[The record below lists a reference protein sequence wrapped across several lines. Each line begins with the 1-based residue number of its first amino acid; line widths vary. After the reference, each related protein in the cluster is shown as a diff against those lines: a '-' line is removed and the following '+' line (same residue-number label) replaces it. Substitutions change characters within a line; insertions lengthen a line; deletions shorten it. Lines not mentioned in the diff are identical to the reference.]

1 MKVFRTALE
10 AVTRRLSGQLRSRN
24 EDYDYD
30 KLAHN
35 ELRSAFTVDTTTT
48 PNMTKDE
55 VNALGF
61 HKLRSACARHGL
73 PATGKACELR
83 KRLLDLIPS
92 AVVAASEPIADTIA
106 TASMTLDDVNALGF
120 HKLRS
125 ACARHG
131 LPATGKACVLRKRL
145 LDLIPLAVVA
155 ASEPIVDTIATASM
169 TITLQSTVEVVDD
182 DTVVKGENG
191 SSIVLHI
198 AEATCNELE
207 KAERKE
213 EEDMQQEDIVV
224 SDGINFTILLGSIP
238 VQDAYRTVSHLDE
251 AMFDFGIGPMIQ
263 LIPHKGVFEVLENPT
278 DDMRQALYRDEN
290 GFVHFRADLPRHSD
304 IPYTPYTKIRGNAG
318 IEECFYIDAV
328 NRELLLHRRFFFLFN
343 DREALMNAL
352 GHMLYDDKELIEEFF
367 VNDETKNRFL
377 VTKSNVPDHKVVLSV
392 DDMDVD
398 VDVYDAYDVDECYKV
413 ESQVC

>member
-10 AVTRRLSGQLRSRN
+10 AVIRRLSGQSRSRN
-24 EDYDYD
+24 EDYDD

-92 AVVAASEPIADTIA
+92 TVVAASEPIADTIA
-106 TASMTLDDVNALGF
+106 TASMTLDDVNSLTYNQ
-120 HKLRS
+120 LRS

-131 LPATGKACVLRKRL
+131 LPATGK
-145 LDLIPLAVVA
+145 DLILRQSLRDFIHAKKQL
-155 ASEPIVDTIATASM
+155 ELQDTSTLLTTQ
-169 TITLQSTVEVVDD
+169 TITLQSTVDVVDD
-182 DTVVKGENG
+182 DTVVEG
-191 SSIVLHI
+191 
-198 AEATCNELE
+198 NELK

-213 EEDMQQEDIVV
+213 EEDA
-224 SDGINFTILLGSIP
+224 ILLGSIP
-238 VQDAYRTVSHLDE
+238 VQDAYRTVSHLDV
-251 AMFDFGIGPMIQ
+251 AKFDFGIGPMIQ
-263 LIPHKGVFEVLENPT
+263 LIPHTGVFEVLENPT

-398 VDVYDAYDVDECYKV
+398 VDVYEAYDIDECYKV

>member
-10 AVTRRLSGQLRSRN
+10 AVTRRLSGQP
-24 EDYDYD
+24 DYD
-30 KLAHN
+30 KLTHN
-35 ELRSAFTVDTTTT
+35 ELTVDTTTT

-61 HKLRSACARHGL
+61 HKLRSACSRHGLPATGKACELRKRLLNLIPLTVVAASEPIADTIATPNMTLDEVNALGFHKLRSACSRHGL

-83 KRLLDLIPS
+83 KRLLDLILS
-92 AVVAASEPIADTIA
+92 T
-106 TASMTLDDVNALGF
+106 
-120 HKLRS
+120 
-125 ACARHG
+125 
-131 LPATGKACVLRKRL
+131 
-145 LDLIPLAVVA
+145 VVA

-169 TITLQSTVEVVDD
+169 TLDE
-182 DTVVKGENG
+182 
-191 SSIVLHI
+191 SSIILHI

-213 EEDMQQEDIVV
+213 EEDMQQEDIAV
-224 SDGINFTILLGSIP
+224 SDGINFAILGSIP

-263 LIPHKGVFEVLENPT
+263 LIPHTGVFEVLENPS

-352 GHMLYDDKELIEEFF
+352 CHMLYDDKELIEEFF
-367 VNDETKNRFL
+367 VNDGTKNRFL
-377 VTKSNVPDHKVVLSV
+377 VTKSNVPDHKRVLSEY
-392 DDMDVD
+392 DMDVD
-398 VDVYDAYDVDECYKV
+398 VDVYDADDIDECYKV

>member
-10 AVTRRLSGQLRSRN
+10 AVIRRLSSQSRSRN

-92 AVVAASEPIADTIA
+92 TVVAASEPIADTIA
-106 TASMTLDDVNALGF
+106 TASMTLDDVNSLTYNQ
-120 HKLRS
+120 LRS

-131 LPATGKACVLRKRL
+131 LPATGK
-145 LDLIPLAVVA
+145 DLILRQSLRDFIHAKKQL
-155 ASEPIVDTIATASM
+155 ELQDTSTLLTTQ
-169 TITLQSTVEVVDD
+169 TITLQSTVDVVDD
-182 DTVVKGENG
+182 DTVVEG
-191 SSIVLHI
+191 
-198 AEATCNELE
+198 NELK

-213 EEDMQQEDIVV
+213 EEDA
-224 SDGINFTILLGSIP
+224 ILLGSIP
-238 VQDAYRTVSHLDE
+238 VQDAYRTVSHLDV
-251 AMFDFGIGPMIQ
+251 AKFDFGIGPMIQ
-263 LIPHKGVFEVLENPT
+263 LITHTGVFEVLENPT

-398 VDVYDAYDVDECYKV
+398 VDVYEAYDIDECYKV